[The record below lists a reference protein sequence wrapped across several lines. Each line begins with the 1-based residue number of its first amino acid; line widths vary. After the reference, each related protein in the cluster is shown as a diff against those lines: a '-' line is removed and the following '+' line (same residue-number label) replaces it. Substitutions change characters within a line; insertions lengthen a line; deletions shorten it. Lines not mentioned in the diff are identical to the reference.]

1 MLCIYMQGDA
11 KAAEKFQEVGKAY
24 DTLRDSQ
31 KRAIYDQVG
40 KLPNPCV
47 GSWDRIAITLAQV
60 VTSRGSERFAK
71 LPFLLFHQIARTES
85 EVHF

>member
-1 MLCIYMQGDA
+1 MLCYVMCYVIYHMQGDA

-40 KLPNPCV
+40 KLPSP
-47 GSWDRIAITLAQV
+47 
-60 VTSRGSERFAK
+60 
-71 LPFLLFHQIARTES
+71 
-85 EVHF
+85 